1 MRNVNDNYTEIR
13 CEVDEDGVIHVPSF
27 TINAQSVSQNF
38 TLCRTAEELSREELH
53 SICMQSPLY
62 RDAYER
68 RN

>member
-1 MRNVNDNYTEIR
+1 LEIP
-13 CEVDEDGVIHVPSF
+13 CEIEDGQIHVPSF
-27 TINAQSVSQNF
+27 TVSQNF

-53 SICMQSPLY
+53 AICMQSPLY